1 MPPKC
6 RQADIIGVG
15 PVVYQYGVGRL
26 PPPPGSR
33 T

>member
-15 PVVYQYGVGRL
+15 PVVYQYGAGRL
-26 PPPPGSR
+26 R
-33 T
+33 V